1 MTDVRT
7 EHDVADA
14 IEAEDIRPVSGE
26 HGPDPED
33 LADQSMPDEMDAA
46 SPPRRR
52 MSPFAIVIL
61 VAVVGLLGVLGLQLI
76 AANRVQPQNGPAPD
90 FTLDVFDDMH
100 ADAFMYGDSFA
111 LSDHL
116 GKVVVINFWAS
127 WCGPCRSEAP
137 ALQEVWEAYKDR
149 GDVVLLGVDYVDNTQ
164 DALGYIDE
172 FGITYPNGPDLG
184 TRISDAYHIQ
194 GVPETFVVGK
204 DGNIF
209 QFIYAG
215 VTARDLASIIDA
227 ALSQDVG
234 S

>member
-7 EHDVADA
+7 EH
-14 IEAEDIRPVSGE
+14 ETAEDVRAEQAPMDTGAQ
-26 HGPDPED
+26 GPDPNTED
-33 LADQSMPDEMDAA
+33 LAYALEAE
-46 SPPRRR
+46 PPRR

-76 AANRVQPQNGPAPD
+76 ASNQAQPQNGPAPD
-90 FTLDVFDDMH
+90 FTLDVFDGM
-100 ADAFMYGDSFA
+100 APDAFMFGDSFS
-111 LSDHL
+111 LSEHR
-116 GKVVVINFWAS
+116 GKVIVINFWAS
-127 WCGPCRSEAP
+127 WCGPCRAEAP
-137 ALQEVWEAYKDR
+137 ALQQVWEAYQDR

-209 QFIYAG
+209 RFIYAG
-215 VTARDLASIIDA
+215 VTARDLANIIDA
-227 ALSQDVG
+227 ALAE
-234 S
+234 